1 MCFSSFTFLFFSF
14 CVLFDII
21 YGIEIPLCG
30 HISTSQ
36 KVPTLMNISVSEF
49 SPCVGKK
56 RKDHQLCG
64 PTALHYSSHPPL
76 PGGTSNFSIP
86 TWIFLLLLGG
96 THIYFLT
103 YTSWYNNNIMS
114 EIYRHNSPGRP
125 RWILLRRSIFR
136 PLGGRYVCVE
146 EEVEGGNRFLFM
158 KPPLSSLHLLK

>member
-64 PTALHYSSHPPL
+64 PTALHYSSHPP
-76 PGGTSNFSIP
+76 TWWYVEFFYSNLDFSS
-86 TWIFLLLLGG
+86 LLLGG

-114 EIYRHNSPGRP
+114 EIYRHNSPVG
-125 RWILLRRSIFR
+125 LAGFSCAGVFFDRS
-136 PLGGRYVCVE
+136 
-146 EEVEGGNRFLFM
+146 EGGM
-158 KPPLSSLHLLK
+158 CA